1 MSLTVKHQLGT
12 YATNTEPYHP
22 TELSIGG
29 LWPDSGRP
37 IPADIDVGDLVVCA
51 FFMVE
56 TGHSNPYMLPIED
69 YYNFNPSNY
78 LSIPGGIG
86 GFTITDTQ
94 DNTWTVTAIAQIGGT
109 QQIGVNWTYMGFGF
123 SHIINPL
130 TAGVDGITLHSDR
143 KPTLN
148 GPGLYFGGATL
159 TGVTP
164 SPPLGQAGSIY
175 ANNAVSSA
183 MTGVSSWSTNMLQL
197 PGSPYYTSP
206 LSITTS
212 VPVNKG
218 DLVIACQGCSD
229 SHWDW
234 QRPIIPGAY
243 TWQQPQE
250 TNMPV
255 GPPGWTDLGHMRR
268 YYANTSAGGGWTSGS

>member
-1 MSLTVKHQLGT
+1 
-12 YATNTEPYHP
+12 
-22 TELSIGG
+22 
-29 LWPDSGRP
+29 
-37 IPADIDVGDLVVCA
+37 
-51 FFMVE
+51 
-56 TGHSNPYMLPIED
+56 
-69 YYNFNPSNY
+69 
-78 LSIPGGIG
+78 
-86 GFTITDTQ
+86 
-94 DNTWTVTAIAQIGGT
+94 
-109 QQIGVNWTYMGFGF
+109 MGFGF

-268 YYANTSAGGGWTSGS
+268 YYANTSAGGGWTSGGIWFQFMVPTATRTITYEPWYGQEDPGAPTNYWIMALGATAGGRHGLSMLV